1 MQFNLATL
9 VLATADRAA
18 IATQAGPQSLGWYSA
33 HFELATRPVGFA
45 RAIQVV
51 LNPHMTHA
59 VAQCTD
65 VFPLWVKY
73 TKIVFL
79 VTSFGAW
86 SATLFRDN
94 LAFWILGPQYTET
107 ADIFGIVMLAQCFV
121 VIGYACALLLNSFG
135 DFRLQQRYY
144 VGAAITMALAVMPTV
159 SIGGITS
166 VALLYFAV
174 RGVDILLLYATLRQV
189 GRKVLAFRTL
199 ITVTL
204 WVATSGFAWRGESV
218 LVMAGGV
225 LLAFIMICT
234 PLTRFLNED

>member
-1 MQFNLATL
+1 L
-9 VLATADRAA
+9 
-18 IATQAGPQSLGWYSA
+18 W
-33 HFELATRPVGFA
+33 
-45 RAIQVV
+45 
-51 LNPHMTHA
+51 
-59 VAQCTD
+59 AQ
-65 VFPLWVKY
+65 Y

-107 ADIFGIVMLAQCFV
+107 ADIFGVVMLAQCFV

-174 RGVDILLLYATLRQV
+174 RGVDLLLLYATLRQV